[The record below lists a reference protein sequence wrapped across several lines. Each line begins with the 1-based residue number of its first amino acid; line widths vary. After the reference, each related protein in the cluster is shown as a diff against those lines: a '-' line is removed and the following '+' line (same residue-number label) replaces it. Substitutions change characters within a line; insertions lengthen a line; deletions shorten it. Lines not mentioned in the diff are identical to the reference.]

1 MCVFRM
7 IEKPLVHADTAV
19 KAVAAAL
26 MTLHVAANAEG
37 LATSVVG
44 TLKRLLSGVRV
55 AVDA

>member
-1 MCVFRM
+1 MK
-7 IEKPLVHADTAV
+7 EKPLVHADTAV